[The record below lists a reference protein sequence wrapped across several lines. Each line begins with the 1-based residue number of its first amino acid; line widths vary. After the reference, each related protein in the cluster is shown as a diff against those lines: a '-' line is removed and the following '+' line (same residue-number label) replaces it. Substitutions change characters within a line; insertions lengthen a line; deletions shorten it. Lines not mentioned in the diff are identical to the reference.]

1 MVGFIVVVAVADE
14 SNILSVGAGEDVGD
28 NLSNML
34 CVVGGNMV
42 KKKAARHQRL
52 HRNLHEMG
60 IGNRKD
66 PSSTAGQDKNQAE
79 IWQQGGG
86 KGEIRPITMMT
97 CIISK
102 KGLTALFL

>member
-42 KKKAARHQRL
+42 KKKATRHQRL

-79 IWQQGGG
+79 ILRCRNMNRSVGN
-86 KGEIRPITMMT
+86 KVVEKERSVP
-97 CIISK
+97 SP
-102 KGLTALFL
+102 